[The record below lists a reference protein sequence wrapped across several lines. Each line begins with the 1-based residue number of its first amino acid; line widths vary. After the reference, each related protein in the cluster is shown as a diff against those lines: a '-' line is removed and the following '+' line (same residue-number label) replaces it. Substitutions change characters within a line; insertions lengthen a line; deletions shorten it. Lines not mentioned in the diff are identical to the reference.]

1 MKFEKWEEKG
11 IEGIV
16 EGGVFRR
23 ACKEDKKERIRKKKK
38 SNKKWWFLEMD
49 DFVYSDANDHK
60 INCAWRK
67 QEYE

>member
-1 MKFEKWEEKG
+1 
-11 IEGIV
+11 
-16 EGGVFRR
+16 
-23 ACKEDKKERIRKKKK
+23 
-38 SNKKWWFLEMD
+38 MD